1 MLELK
6 NIVKDY
12 VTGDTTVRALKG
24 VDVTFRRSEFVSV
37 LGPSGCGKTTLL
49 NIVGGL
55 DSYTCGDLI
64 INGRSTRDF
73 KAYDWDAY
81 RNNCI
86 GFVFQNYNL
95 IPHLTVLGNV
105 ELALTLSGKSK
116 SERRAKA
123 AAALEKVGLGEQMN
137 KRPNQLSGGQMQ
149 RVAIARAI
157 VNDPEI
163 ILADEPTGALDSKN
177 SVQIADL
184 LKEISRDRLI
194 IMVTHNDNLAEE
206 YSTRIIKFLDGEKVD
221 DSNPYEPAQEERLQ
235 EIKYEREK
243 RGEAFVAEE
252 YALDAYPD
260 PYAPV
265 SKKTTPKKEPDSIR
279 SEQTEAAI
287 LTDEK
292 TPEQIASA
300 KIEKEEKKKLNKQEK
315 AAIKAEQ
322 AAKKAEKKKQEQKR
336 KKEMKRTSMSF
347 FTALGLSG
355 RNLATKKGRTT
366 LVSFAGSIGIIGI
379 ALVLSI
385 SNGFTRYI
393 NKLQTDTLA
402 GFPITVAPQAM
413 DIESVTSSI
422 GGNKELKEEFPS
434 GNEVEIY
441 TRDLST
447 MVYFNDITDE
457 YIDYVKAMPQE
468 YYKAVSFSNALDML
482 VLRKDGEEVKK
493 VSLSKRTMMG
503 SQQIW
508 QEMLP
513 NNSFMREQYSVLAGK
528 LPENKNEVA
537 IIVDKYNRL
546 DEAVLEALGITYA
559 TKNNKI
565 SFEKILNLGEN
576 EHFLVVSNDNAYPDG
591 KFVDYDSLE
600 GREKLSEIYQ
610 TDGEAGKKNVPLK
623 LVGILRT
630 EKGVPL
636 ELFNSG
642 IVYSPELTQE
652 IISLNVDSAI
662 VAKQK
667 EEFDKPNY
675 SGYNLAKSQTFYE
688 LAGFSQ
694 TQATGFARLEAAISD
709 LEKAQNKSLTD
720 ILRDDPE
727 LNCLNGTP
735 YEPYKAEI
743 KEFAPNRDLIKNKLE
758 SEKAASLE
766 DLNYAARPSSI
777 YIYPK
782 DFETKKK
789 INNYLDSWNDSHPN
803 AKIMY
808 TDASELLASTMGN
821 MVDIISYVLIAF
833 AAVSLV
839 VSSIMIAIITYVSVI
854 ERTKEIGVLRSIGAR
869 KKDISRV
876 FNAETVLIGLIA
888 GVMGVVIAAIL
899 NFPINAI
906 LQVVINA
913 NGGGSMGIGNL
924 AVLNPLH
931 ALLLITVSV
940 VLTLISGFIP
950 SRIAAKKDPVTAL
963 RTE

>member
-95 IPHLTVLGNV
+95 IPHLSVLGNV

-123 AAALEKVGLGEQMN
+123 AAALEKVGLGKQMN

-194 IMVTHNDNLAEE
+194 IMVTHNDALAEE

-221 DSNPYEPAQEERLQ
+221 DSNPYEPTQEERLQ

-243 RGEAFVAEE
+243 RGEAFSAEE
-252 YALDAYPD
+252 YAPDAYPD
-260 PYAPV
+260 PYAPLT
-265 SKKTTPKKEPDSIR
+265 KKGK
-279 SEQTEAAI
+279 SEKDINRPQQSEI
-287 LTDEK
+287 SVL
-292 TPEQIASA
+292 
-300 KIEKEEKKKLNKQEK
+300 KEENETAPKLEKAAATQKKVLSKQEK
-315 AAIKAEQ
+315 AAIKAAE
-322 AAKKAEKKKQEQKR
+322 KARKDEKKKQEKQR
-336 KKEMKRTSMSF
+336 KKEMKRTSMNF

-355 RNLATKKGRTT
+355 RNLATKKGRTI

-385 SNGFTRYI
+385 SNGFTHYI

-402 GFPITVAPQAM
+402 GFPITIAPQAM

-422 GGNKELKEEFPS
+422 GGNKEEREEFPS
-434 GNEVEIY
+434 GDKVEIY
-441 TRDLST
+441 TRDIST
-447 MVYFNDITDE
+447 MVYYNDITDE
-457 YIDYVKAMPQE
+457 YVNYVKAMPEE
-468 YYKAVSFSNALDML
+468 YYKAVSYTNSLDML

-513 NNSFMREQYSVLAGK
+513 NNSFMKEQYSVLAGK
-528 LPENKNEVA
+528 MPENKNELA
-537 IIVDKYNRL
+537 LIVDKYNRI
-546 DEAVLEALGITYA
+546 DAEVLEALGITYETDDA
-559 TKNNKI
+559 NKL
-565 SFEKILNLGEN
+565 SFNDILNLGEK
-576 EHFLVVSNDNAYPDG
+576 EHFLAVSNDNAFPDG

-600 GREKLSEIYQ
+600 GKEKLPEIYK
-610 TDGEAGKKNVPLK
+610 TDGEEGKKNVPLK

-652 IISLNVDSAI
+652 IISLNANSLI
-662 VAKQK
+662 IAKQK
-667 EEFDKPNY
+667 EEFDKPSY
-675 SGYNLAKSQTFYE
+675 SGYNLAQSKTFYE

-694 TQATGFARLEAAISD
+694 AQAMGYAMLEAAIAN
-709 LEKAQNKSLTD
+709 LEQTQNKPFSD

-727 LNCLNGTP
+727 LNCLNGTS
-735 YEPYKAEI
+735 YEPYKTQF
-743 KEFAPNRDLIKNKLE
+743 KELAPNRDLIKNMLE
-758 SEKAASLE
+758 AEKTAALE

-789 INNYLDSWNDSHPN
+789 INDYLNGWNNSHPN

-888 GVMGVVIAAIL
+888 GVMGVLIAAIL

-913 NGGGSMGIGNL
+913 NGGGSLGIGNL